1 MILELLIIII
11 FIFLIYIYL
20 KEKILSKH
28 QEKKWFPPSIG
39 KRVKVVDGIN
49 IHIQNILLSNN
60 EIQFSLGICMLRQY
74 LKTKKFRLFDKR

>member
-1 MILELLIIII
+1 MILELLIII
-11 FIFLIYIYL
+11 FTFLIYIYL

-28 QEKKWFPPSIG
+28 KKKWFPPSIG

-60 EIQFSLGICMLRQY
+60 EI
-74 LKTKKFRLFDKR
+74 